1 MNAWDI
7 YTWDFPGA
15 GPHPVVIISHPDRI
29 KYKEQ
34 LNVLLGSSQRA
45 NRTAKVHEVLLD
57 SADRLDWTTLIKC
70 DLIYAVEESQ
80 LKQKRGTVGM
90 ECRRQIARK
99 IIQCTALGV

>member
-15 GPHPVVIISHPDRI
+15 GPHPAVIISHPDRV

-57 SADRLDWTTLIKC
+57 SADQLDWETLIKC
-70 DLIYAVEESQ
+70 DLIYAVEKSQ

-90 ECRRQIARK
+90 ARRRQIARK